1 MKKLEKFVFCL
12 IEDTLQ
18 DTILIPDGDSL
29 WITDPDIKNWYFE
42 YRNDGSFLY
51 NSIFF
56 HSKMRI
62 FTLKNNELSFLLRTW
77 FEKSFPI
84 HVRQTIRTNSD
95 LDWKLEKIRKGR
107 REWDMKNRYGF
118 NYDIIKRYLDLKKQG
133 IGENV
138 SVKNYITL

>member
-118 NYDIIKRYLDLKKQG
+118 NYEIIKRYLDLKKQG

>member
-1 MKKLEKFVFCL
+1 MKKLEKLVFHL

-18 DTILIPDGDSL
+18 DTILIPDGNSL
-29 WITDPDIKNWYFE
+29 WITDSDIKSWYFE

-62 FTLKNNELSFLLRTW
+62 FTLKNNELSFLLRSW

-118 NYDIIKRYLDLKKQG
+118 NYDIIKRYLDLKKQA

-138 SVKNYITL
+138 TVKNYITL